1 MDLSLLPYL
10 HATHDD
16 PNQMVRCADQI
27 SHEVRSY
34 NRRPTGDFDIC
45 LECLQDQYRWMIP
58 LTERYCDEG
67 KLSIYYRKH
76 LRFTSLAAF
85 EAAYEADPSTDEAK
99 PDLPVQYRFSHTYIF
114 QLGWE

>member
-1 MDLSLLPYL
+1 MDLSLLPHL

-76 LRFTSLAAF
+76 LRFTNLAAF
-85 EAAYEADPSTDEAK
+85 EAAYVEDPAAIMPMPE
-99 PDLPVQYRFSHTYIF
+99 LPTRYRFGHTFIY
-114 QLGWE
+114 LTD